1 MIDSP
6 TFIVRLERALAHK
19 EAFVLYRKPGSNTFK
34 SYYPS
39 EIKISKR
46 DKLLG
51 SGFVFSPFD
60 SSGQTVLFSSD
71 SCEIKETKWS
81 QEEDHFGNKGNP
93 VQASTRTEDRS
104 STNKAAKENYI
115 KLIGETIDFLKEK
128 EIAKVVLSRRE
139 ELECKSI
146 RPLEIFFRMA
156 TNYPHAFV
164 YLWYHPDIGMWAGAS
179 PETLL
184 QGSGQKFKTMAL
196 AGTQLFKGDMKVA
209 WGEKEKREQALV
221 TAQIERELAGYLTNV
236 GRAYTTKAGN
246 LLHLQTDIEGNNDK
260 DTNLAKIIRKLHPTA
275 AVCGFPR
282 RSAYDFILEKEGYS
296 RGYYAGFLGELRAP
310 KQTDFHL
317 FVNLRC
323 MRLFPDEHKVWI
335 YVGGGITDSSSPE
348 AEWEETVAKSKTM
361 KSVLKSQ

>member
-1 MIDSP
+1 MIDSS

-19 EAFVLYRKPGSNTFK
+19 EAFVLYRKPGSKTLK

-60 SSGQTVLFSSD
+60 SSGQTVLFSSN
-71 SCEIKETKWS
+71 SCEIQEAKWS
-81 QEEDHFGNKGNP
+81 AEDDHFGNKNDK
-93 VQASTRTEDRS
+93 ASVNTKVS
-104 STNKAAKENYI
+104 LSTDEAGKENHI
-115 KLIGETIDFLKEK
+115 ELVRETIDFLKEK

-156 TNYPHAFV
+156 ANYAHAFV
-164 YLWYHPDIGMWAGAS
+164 YLWHHPDIGMWAGAS

-196 AGTQLFKGDMKVA
+196 AGTQVFKGDMEVT
-209 WGEKEKREQALV
+209 WGEKEQREQALV
-221 TAQIERELAGYLTNV
+221 TAQIKRELAGYLTNV
-236 GRAYTTKAGN
+236 GRAHTTKAGN
-246 LLHLQTDIEGNNDK
+246 LLHLQTDIEGFNDK
-260 DTNLAKIIRKLHPTA
+260 DINLAKIIQKLHPTA

-282 RSAYDFILEKEGYS
+282 RPAYDFILKKEGYS
-296 RGYYAGFLGELRAP
+296 RDYYAGFLGELRAP
-310 KQTDFHL
+310 NQTDFHL

-361 KSVLKSQ
+361 KSVL